1 MVGIKN
7 FKMPRSCSECPFSK
21 WEYFYCTCTIT
32 NITREDYNPLDL
44 HETRPKRKCPLTEI
58 KAEK

>member
-1 MVGIKN
+1 MIGIKN
-7 FKMPRSCSECPFSK
+7 FKMPKSCGECPFSK

-44 HETRPKRKCPLTEI
+44 HETRPKRKCPLVEI